1 MINDPKAIHETKIR
15 DIIDIITDLK
25 DLKSNVFNG
34 GKRAPTSYSSIAKAS
49 NNLTMVFPVIAEE
62 GVSLSA
68 ATMICKAS
76 ERKAAAMLQMLFS
89 ALNVSSSSDTFEFIK
104 QFHTNL
110 SDDMDLD
117 EFIDTMDG
125 LKTEGAEN
133 LDRTTIK
140 SILED
145 LKNLDFTL
153 EEGPVN
159 ESLGRFIIDPSK
171 YDMPIIET
179 ITDDEKEQWQRNRE
193 RREENKDRHAQDKAD
208 FDIEQDKY
216 QRSRD
221 ARRDQYQVDK
231 DRNQSD
237 REDRRD
243 QYQRERDRK
252 RDRYQKTRDDIKDMQ
267 DIMRDANRKVSD
279 NNNYYQNQMLDND
292 IKKANELMPTLMII
306 NFVSTDDIKDPVT
319 GQITRSGVPIQRTS
333 VIGIKAKLQYVSHQD
348 MIDRIIVKNKDKN
361 GLFNFIRATTR
372 EISFWKDFVFAVD
385 KAKLDAVNT
394 ASKASSN
401 KIWKLLERRA
411 IKSKVRRFKGTIN
424 DASAITT
431 MLVSKETVDY
441 LNKEENLN
449 MNNPRTTLTIMEA
462 YNLMA
467 VVIVDEILE
476 KVSFLYD
483 DGSDKFEVISFTN
496 LEKEDKGNYKK
507 VINLL
512 SKAR

>member
-125 LKTEGAEN
+125 LKIEGAEN

-179 ITDDEKEQWQRNRE
+179 ITDDEKEQWQRNRQ
-193 RREENKDRHAQDKAD
+193 RREENKDRREQDKAD
-208 FDIEQDKY
+208 FEIEKDK
-216 QRSRD
+216 R
-221 ARRDQYQVDK
+221 
-231 DRNQSD
+231 QSD

-243 QYQRERDRK
+243 QYQRERDR
-252 RDRYQKTRDDIKDMQ
+252 YQRSRDDIKDMQ

-279 NNNYYQNQMLDND
+279 NNNYYRNQMLDND

>member
-125 LKTEGAEN
+125 LKIEGAEN
-133 LDRTTIK
+133 LDGTTIK

-179 ITDDEKEQWQRNRE
+179 ITDDEKEQWERNRQ
-193 RREENKDRHAQDKAD
+193 RREENKDRREQDKAD
-208 FDIEQDKY
+208 FEIEKDK
-216 QRSRD
+216 R
-221 ARRDQYQVDK
+221 
-231 DRNQSD
+231 QSD

-243 QYQRERDRK
+243 QYQRERDR
-252 RDRYQKTRDDIKDMQ
+252 YQRSRDDIKDMQ
-267 DIMRDANRKVSD
+267 DIMRDANRKVAD

-431 MLVSKETVDY
+431 MIVSKETVDY